1 MASLVYIY
9 ENNPLGAQLLTA
21 VAQIREGVGF
31 LAKRDGTRSQTIA
44 VSAAEFAN
52 TFGVTTQE
60 GAQALNDRWAAI
72 TGGDYSGL
80 DEFMDTILRAS
91 SQSV

>member
-1 MASLVYIY
+1 MGHLVHIY
-9 ENNPLGAQLLTA
+9 ESSPLGVQLLTA
-21 VAQIREGVGF
+21 VAQIREGLGF
-31 LAKRDGTRSQTIA
+31 LAKRDGTRSQTIG
-44 VSAAEFAN
+44 VSVVEFAN

-80 DEFMDTILRAS
+80 DEFMDTILRAPP
-91 SQSV
+91 QV